1 MSEPDPK
8 LFCFGLGYVGMA
20 TARACAAAGWRVAG
34 TVRTPARPADP
45 SVVVHPFSATAPLDS
60 VALEGTTH
68 LLSTV
73 APEGARDPVLAA
85 LAADIRALP
94 LLRWVGYV
102 SSTGVYGDRGGDWV
116 DEDSPTE
123 PSSPRGRHRLLAE
136 EAWRDLWRHHGLPVH
151 VFRVAGIYGPGRSA
165 VDVVRAGAARRIVKP
180 GQFFSRAH
188 RDDIVAVL
196 RASMEQPRPGAVY
209 NVAYDLPAA
218 PDAVIAHAAA
228 LLGVDPPPAEPFET
242 AAATLSP
249 MARSFYADN
258 RRIANGRI
266 KSELGVRLA
275 YPTYREGLAA
285 IAGG

>member
-1 MSEPDPK
+1 M
-8 LFCFGLGYVGMA
+8 
-20 TARACAAAGWRVAG
+20 
-34 TVRTPARPADP
+34 
-45 SVVVHPFSATAPLDS
+45 
-60 VALEGTTH
+60 
-68 LLSTV
+68 
-73 APEGARDPVLAA
+73 
-85 LAADIRALP
+85 
-94 LLRWVGYV
+94 
-102 SSTGVYGDRGGDWV
+102 
-116 DEDSPTE
+116 
-123 PSSPRGRHRLLAE
+123 
-136 EAWRDLWRHHGLPVH
+136 
-151 VFRVAGIYGPGRSA
+151 AGIYGPGRSA

-209 NVAYDLPAA
+209 NVADDLPAA